1 MQSAWKVGGLVVIFA
16 AMMMGV
22 FAVLKSSIFSQPT
35 DAYYVRFADAGGLSS
50 GAEVLLSGVAI
61 GKVESVELREDG
73 FAQAKLSIEQGRK
86 ISKSLVAVLPTG
98 FISLGDRQVLLER
111 RNNAPGV
118 YSPNNIDDPIPGGI
132 KGPLEDLFPDTE
144 ATMQELNK
152 TMVAFQN
159 LLGDKELKDGLIGV
173 MKSGEE
179 TATKFGNLADSLGGT
194 LNRNGDE
201 IDALMTSMVATM
213 KNMQEVT
220 AEINEFAG
228 SGKMQAQAEQLL
240 TTMNSAAKQGEL
252 LVGDLREYTNDPTIK
267 ENLTGTLD
275 NFKSMSDSGV
285 NIAKDA
291 ELMTKNGVE
300 ISEQTKQLMTKANKL
315 ADEVEKLIGD
325 VKGAVQKFGPAGAT
339 SLIPAVEIESDL
351 TYQQE
356 PGRLRADVNLTV
368 PAGKEKIVLGLY
380 DAFETNK
387 LNVMF
392 QRALNDKADL
402 RYGVYASKPGVGVSY
417 AFAPNTWLKGE
428 LFGLNDPQ
436 FDLRLKRQINRNI
449 HGWLGIEDVFGKN
462 SPSIGIGIK
471 K

>member
-22 FAVLKSSIFSQPT
+22 FAVLKSSIFAQPT
-35 DAYYVRFADAGGLSS
+35 DTYYVRFADAGGLSS
-50 GAEVLLSGVAI
+50 GAEVLLAGVAI
-61 GKVESVELREDG
+61 GKVESVTLADDG
-73 FAQAKLSIEQGRK
+73 TARAKLSIEQGRQITK
-86 ISKSLVAVLPTG
+86 DIVAVLPTG

-111 RNNAPGV
+111 KSNESGV
-118 YSPNNIDDPIPGGI
+118 YSPNNITDPIPGGI
-132 KGPLEDLFPDTE
+132 KGPLEDIFPDTE
-144 ATMQELNK
+144 STMQELNK

-173 MKSGEE
+173 MKSGEQ

-252 LVGDLREYTNDPTIK
+252 LVGDLREYTNDPTVK
-267 ENLTGTLD
+267 ENLTSTLD
-275 NFKSMSDSGV
+275 NFKTMSDSGV

-356 PGRLRADVNLTV
+356 PGRLRADVNLTI

-449 HGWLGIEDVFGKN
+449 HGWLGIEDVFGTR